1 MLKIYAPAKV
11 NWYLEVPGKR
21 PDGFHEVVTVMQ
33 AIELA
38 DELRISDSADGR
50 IELKCSVDL
59 GPAESNLVYRAAAL
73 LQREHAPSR
82 GARIELDKRVPH
94 GAGLGGGSSDAANA
108 LVALDKL
115 WGLALSPAR
124 LRELAAQVG
133 SDCAFFVEG
142 GLSLCT
148 GRGEIVFAL
157 ADIEPVQL
165 VILFPG
171 AVCPTKDVYADLAR
185 TGDYG
190 LPADDLKHG
199 FSGAMDAK
207 RLSSLIHNRLQD
219 SALRVSSGLHRA
231 WEQTA
236 HVDNSVVR
244 FVSGSGS
251 SIVFLVDGEQAARK
265 LAKTLRMESGW
276 QVFHTR
282 TRARGTWWG

>member
-1 MLKIYAPAKV
+1 MVKIFAPAKV

-38 DELRISDSADGR
+38 DELRFSDAADSR
-50 IELKCSVDL
+50 IELKCNLDL
-59 GPAESNLVYRAAAL
+59 GPPENNLVYRAAAL
-73 LQREHAPSR
+73 LQREHARAR

-94 GAGLGGGSSDAANA
+94 GAGLGGGSSDAANT
-108 LVALDKL
+108 LVALDRL
-115 WGLALSPAR
+115 WRLGLPASR
-124 LRELAAQVG
+124 LMDLAAQVG

-148 GRGEIVFAL
+148 GRGEIVSPL
-157 ADIEPVQL
+157 PEPKPVQL
-165 VILFPG
+165 VILYPG

-185 TGDYG
+185 NADYAAPVGD
-190 LPADDLKHG
+190 LRQR
-199 FSGAMDAK
+199 FSASLEAK
-207 RLSSLIHNRLQD
+207 RLSSLIHNRLQQ
-219 SALRVSSGLHRA
+219 SALRVSSGLRRA

-251 SIVFLVDGEQAARK
+251 SIAFLAEDENAASR
-265 LAKTLRMESGW
+265 LAKSLRMESGW
-276 QVFHTR
+276 QVFQTR